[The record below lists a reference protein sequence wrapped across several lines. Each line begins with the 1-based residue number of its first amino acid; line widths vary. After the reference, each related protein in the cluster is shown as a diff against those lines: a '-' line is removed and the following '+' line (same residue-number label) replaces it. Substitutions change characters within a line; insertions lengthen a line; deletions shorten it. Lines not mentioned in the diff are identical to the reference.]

1 MQQNEQNFT
10 NHKALSVS
18 PQNETVIELDI
29 QQTFYET

>member
-1 MQQNEQNFT
+1 MLLNEQTYT
-10 NHKALSVS
+10 NDKAICVS

>member
-1 MQQNEQNFT
+1 MHKNEHNDT
-10 NHKALSVS
+10 NDKALSVS